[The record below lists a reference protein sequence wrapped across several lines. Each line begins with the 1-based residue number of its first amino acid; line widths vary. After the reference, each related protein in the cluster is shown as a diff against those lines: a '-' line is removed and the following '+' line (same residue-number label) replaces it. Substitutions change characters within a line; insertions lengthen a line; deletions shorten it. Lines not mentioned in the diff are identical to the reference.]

1 MALTVVQLGR
11 NQVSGSR
18 ISASLKI
25 TPDDSWLTAGESLD
39 LTQYVPVI
47 ETVTIDSDGGGYVW
61 KYDRTN
67 KKLLA
72 YQALSVP
79 ADDQSTPIPADVFA
93 PLSAVSDTADLS
105 DQTVYITVTGT
116 RA

>member
-25 TPDDSWLTAGESLD
+25 TANASRLAAGESLD
-39 LTQYVPVI
+39 LTQYVPAI
-47 ETVTIDSDGGGYVW
+47 ETVTIDSDSGGYVW

-72 YQALSVP
+72 YQGLLVP
-79 ADDQSTPIPADVFA
+79 VDDQTTPEVADVFGA
-93 PLSAVSDTADLS
+93 LQAVPDTSDLS
-105 DQTVYITVTGT
+105 GETVYITVTGT

>member
-25 TPDDSWLTAGESLD
+25 TPDDSWLAARESLD

-47 ETVTIDSDGGGYVW
+47 ETVTIDSDSGGFVW
-61 KYDRTN
+61 KYDRAN

-72 YQALSVP
+72 YGNPADPNVAVGALS
-79 ADDQSTPIPADVFA
+79 AIPDLTN
-93 PLSAVSDTADLS
+93 LSA
-105 DQTVYITVTGT
+105 QTVYITVTGT